1 MNATART
8 ALLET
13 AARTA
18 TEQASPVLLV
28 PAAAIART
36 LSVSPR
42 YVHLLGEQGKI
53 PVCRFGKG
61 CVRFSPSA
69 VFAALGI
76 DAA

>member
-1 MNATART
+1 MKEHTRT
-8 ALLET
+8 AQAET
-13 AARTA
+13 AAHTA
-18 TEQASPVLLV
+18 EQTVLLV
-28 PAAAIART
+28 PAASIART

-53 PVCRFGKG
+53 PVTRFGKG

-69 VFAALGI
+69 VFKALGI